1 MIVITWKVDDGY
13 INPGPQESSIDESE
27 IFEDDMSEAEK
38 STAIDEFIQEE
49 FQQTISWFISS
60 VEYE

>member
-13 INPGPQESSIDESE
+13 VNPGPQESTIDEAD
-27 IFEDDMSEAEK
+27 IFEDDMSEAAK
-38 STAIDEFIQEE
+38 SKAIDEFIQEE
-49 FQQTISWFISS
+49 FQQKISWFISS